1 MLVWCSNSPQ
11 TGLKVLGFFIGI
23 FIWPVSSL
31 FGLFHLYLACF
42 IFIYLFFFVFK
53 TFQVHELEARLHR
66 NHLIVS
72 VKGSVI
78 ICGLT
83 CWFSVVLVYDVSSVE
98 FCDIIFLIFLMH
110 ACQWYECLMHC
121 VQLY

>member
-1 MLVWCSNSPQ
+1 MIAQKPL
-11 TGLKVLGFFIGI
+11 
-23 FIWPVSSL
+23 
-31 FGLFHLYLACF
+31 
-42 IFIYLFFFVFK
+42 
-53 TFQVHELEARLHR
+53 
-66 NHLIVS
+66 VS

-110 ACQWYECLMHC
+110 ACQWYECLILGHYLLHFTSELML
-121 VQLY
+121 QFINM

>member
-1 MLVWCSNSPQ
+1 MIAQKPL
-11 TGLKVLGFFIGI
+11 
-23 FIWPVSSL
+23 
-31 FGLFHLYLACF
+31 
-42 IFIYLFFFVFK
+42 
-53 TFQVHELEARLHR
+53 
-66 NHLIVS
+66 VS

-83 CWFSVVLVYDVSSVE
+83 CCFSVVLVYDVSSVE

-121 VQLY
+121 VQLYQGIIYSILHLS